1 MYILILSRGYP
12 RKENKVLGIFEMD
25 QAKALKKLGCKV
37 VFLSTDIRS
46 IRRWRKWGYERK
58 NIDGIEIYGM
68 NIPLGKV
75 APFIANKVSFLA
87 INYLYKK
94 LVEEEGKPDILHA
107 HFTHQGYLGSLLKD
121 KYDIPL
127 VVTEHSSHVNKEN
140 IRAELVEKGNI
151 AYKNADSL
159 ISVSPTLKKRI
170 KDKFGVDSIYIP
182 NIVDTSLFIYEPRE
196 KNKEFRFV
204 STGHLIP
211 IKGNET
217 TIRAFY
223 KAFKYDDSVSLTI
236 FGEGNERKKLEA
248 LIRDLALGDRIK
260 LMGQTA
266 REDMAKEYKL
276 SDAFVLASRS
286 ETFGVSY
293 IEALSSGLPVLATR
307 CGGPEVFVNN
317 GNGILSDVDDVD
329 ALAKNMQYLYENVDI
344 FDRQK
349 ISDKTREEFSSENI
363 GKKIIKIYETIL

>member
-12 RKENKVLGIFEMD
+12 TKENKILGIFEMD
-25 QAKALKKLGCKV
+25 QARALKRLGHKV

-46 IRRWRKWGYERK
+46 IRRKRKWGYERK
-58 NIDGIEIYGM
+58 TIDGIEIYGM

-75 APFIANKVSFLA
+75 PPFIANKASSLA

-94 LVEEEGKPDILHA
+94 VIEEEGKPDILHA
-107 HFTHQGYLGSLLKD
+107 HFTHQGYLGSLLKE
-121 KYDIPL
+121 KYGIPL
-127 VVTEHSSHVNKEN
+127 VVTEHSSHVNKDN

-159 ISVSPTLKKRI
+159 ITVSPTLKKRI
-170 KDKFGVDSIYIP
+170 QDKFGVDSIYIP
-182 NIVDTSLFIYEPRE
+182 NIVDTSLFKYQPRE
-196 KNKEFRFV
+196 KKKQFRFV

-211 IKGNET
+211 IKGTET
-217 TIRAFY
+217 TINAFY
-223 KAFKYDDSVSLTI
+223 KAFNDNENVSLTI
-236 FGEGNERKKLEA
+236 FGEGNERKKLET
-248 LIRDLALGDRIK
+248 LIRDLGLENRIK

-266 REDMAKEYKL
+266 REDMAKEYNS

-293 IEALSSGLPVLATR
+293 IEALSSGLPVLATK

-317 GNGILSDVDDVD
+317 ENGMLSDVDDVD
-329 ALAKNMQYLYENVDI
+329 GLAKNMRFIYENVDK
-344 FDRQK
+344 FNNQELSQRA
-349 ISDKTREEFSSENI
+349 REEFSSNSI
-363 GKKIIKIYETIL
+363 GEKIVEVYRSIL

>member
-1 MYILILSRGYP
+1 MLFR
-12 RKENKVLGIFEMD
+12 
-25 QAKALKKLGCKV
+25 
-37 VFLSTDIRS
+37 
-46 IRRWRKWGYERK
+46 
-58 NIDGIEIYGM
+58 
-68 NIPLGKV
+68 
-75 APFIANKVSFLA
+75 
-87 INYLYKK
+87 
-94 LVEEEGKPDILHA
+94 
-107 HFTHQGYLGSLLKD
+107 
-121 KYDIPL
+121 
-127 VVTEHSSHVNKEN
+127 
-140 IRAELVEKGNI
+140 
-151 AYKNADSL
+151 
-159 ISVSPTLKKRI
+159 SVSPTLKKRI

-363 GKKIIKIYETIL
+363 GKKIIEIYETIL